1 MKLVCCFTSS
11 TLLNGFCFSVYSITE
26 TIDETLH
33 AIYFEELYYKT
44 RRKSNQKL
52 VRSTINCPTMLAT
65 SGGTTGDVVADLIA
79 SSSVPSIFRK
89 PIWCN
94 LIENRKSG
102 KCNNGS
108 DIETI
113 HLTSLN
119 WAKLSL
125 WSDARKVTSKARA
138 SKSFT

>member
-1 MKLVCCFTSS
+1 MVNSDSQDGKGQDSQDTKTLTDEEFERLKDAMSS
-11 TLLNGFCFSVYSITE
+11 
-26 TIDETLH
+26 
-33 AIYFEELYYKT
+33 
-44 RRKSNQKL
+44 
-52 VRSTINCPTMLAT
+52 
-65 SGGTTGDVVADLIA
+65 GDV
-79 SSSVPSIFRK
+79 K
-89 PIWCN
+89 Q
-94 LIENRKSG
+94 G
-102 KCNNGS
+102 HNNGS